1 MVTMNSLFLDKRAV
15 RFLLVG
21 MLNSAFGLSVF
32 CAIVWI
38 GQGTVIA
45 LLAGNAAGLVFNF
58 LTTGGLVFR
67 TLALHRLSKFA
78 ACYASMLLINYGL
91 LEVLTPLVNNK
102 IVAQAILTFPMAA
115 LSYAIMTHWV
125 YKNAADSDLPV
136 SNSVRD

>member
-1 MVTMNSLFLDKRAV
+1 MNSSFFDKRAV

-21 MLNSAFGLSVF
+21 VLNSIFGLGVF
-32 CAIVWI
+32 SGVVWI
-38 GQGTVIA
+38 GQGTVTA

-115 LSYAIMTHWV
+115 LSYAIMTLWI
-125 YKNAADSDLPV
+125 YKNTTDSDAP
-136 SNSVRD
+136 VRD